1 MKTRRRFLLVSTLGM
16 FVPRVLAQKRIPRVC
31 MLNPRSL
38 SQSLVSRPVVDALAA
53 RGYRAGKE
61 MVLEYRSSE
70 GDAREEERLVGEL
83 LGLNCDLIFA
93 LSTEISARAFR
104 DARSR
109 VPIVLFAVDYDPLQK
124 GIIDSLARPGRNIT
138 GVYGPILTSGP
149 KKLEI
154 ALDVLPTAKRFLVVS
169 DRDSKDQLESLKAAA
184 TERSVD
190 LMVVEYEKQPYDFAA
205 AFARASEAR
214 ADGFIGL
221 SSPGLG
227 RWRKALGQLFI
238 KHKMPA
244 FVGRSSMVEPGFLVG
259 HTTDLA
265 KMARRTADIGIRVLN
280 GARPGDIPFEQADE
294 FETVVNLKTA
304 RMIGVKIPSTVLARA
319 TGVIE

>member
-1 MKTRRRFLLVSTLGM
+1 MKTRRRFLLASTLGM
-16 FVPRVLAQKRIPRVC
+16 FVPHVLAQKRMPRVC

-61 MVLEYRSSE
+61 MMLEYRSSE
-70 GDAREEERLVGEL
+70 GDASEEKRLVHEL

-93 LSTEISARAFR
+93 LSTEISAQAFR

-124 GIIDSLARPGRNIT
+124 RIIDSLARPGGNIT

-154 ALDVLPTAKRFLVVS
+154 ALDVLPAAKRFLVVS
-169 DRDSKDQLESLKAAA
+169 DRDSKDQLESLKSAAA
-184 TERSVD
+184 SRSVD

-205 AFARASEAR
+205 AFARAREAR
-214 ADGFIGL
+214 VDGFIGL

-227 RWRKALGQLFI
+227 RWRKALGELFI
-238 KHKMPA
+238 KYRMPA
-244 FVGRSSMVEPGFLVG
+244 FVGRLSMVEPGFLVG
-259 HTTDLA
+259 HTSDLA
-265 KMARRTADIGIRVLN
+265 KIARRTADIGIRILN

-294 FETVVNLKTA
+294 FETVVNMKTA
-304 RMIGVKIPSTVLARA
+304 KMIGVTIPPTVLARA
-319 TGVIE
+319 TKVIE